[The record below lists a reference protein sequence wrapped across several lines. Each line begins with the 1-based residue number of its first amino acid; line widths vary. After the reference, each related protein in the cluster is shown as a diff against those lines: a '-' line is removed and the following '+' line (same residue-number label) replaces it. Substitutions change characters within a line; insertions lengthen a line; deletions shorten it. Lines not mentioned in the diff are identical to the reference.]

1 MAREDV
7 EFGVGK
13 ERCAAWLYRPA
24 DQPGPLP
31 AVILGTGFSCVRD
44 QGLDKFAE
52 RFAAAGYLA
61 LAFDYRHFGDSDGRP
76 RQLALASRQRDDY
89 RGALAFVRSLPDVD
103 PDRIALWGYSFGGGH
118 VQHLATTEPGIAAAI
133 CVAPVVNLLR
143 SLHLI
148 GGVPLLGRMLA
159 AGGRDV
165 SRAVRGA
172 DPYLIP
178 AVGPP
183 GSGAV
188 LSSPDSERGLAAMTP
203 AGSTW
208 RNAVCARAAWAP
220 PYLLER
226 RVRRIG
232 CPVLYCITEEDD
244 VNPPALGRRA
254 AASAPDG
261 ELRLYPGGHYELGNE
276 AVYAPMVAD
285 QIEFLASRLPRA
297 RPAP

>member
-7 EFGVGK
+7 EFRVGK

-24 DQPGPLP
+24 GTTGPVP
-31 AVILGTGFSCVRD
+31 AVVLGTGFSCVRD
-44 QGLDKFAE
+44 QGLDRFAE
-52 RFAAAGYLA
+52 RFAAAGYVA
-61 LAFDYRHFGDSDGRP
+61 LAFDYRHFGDSEGRP

-89 RGALAFVRSLPDVD
+89 RGALGFVRSLPGVD

-118 VQHLATTEPGIAAAI
+118 VQHLAATEPGIAAAI

-148 GGVPLLGRMLA
+148 GGLPLLGRLLA
-159 AGGRDV
+159 AGARDA
-165 SRAVRGA
+165 SRALRGA

-188 LSSPDSERGLAAMTP
+188 LSSPDSVPGIAAMTP
-203 AGSTW
+203 PGSTW
-208 RNAVCARAAWAP
+208 RNAVCPRAVWAP

-226 RVRRIG
+226 KVRRIG

-244 VNPPALGRRA
+244 VNPPALGKRA

-276 AVYAPMVAD
+276 AVYGPMAAD
-285 QIEFLASRLPRA
+285 QVEFLDSRWA
-297 RPAP
+297 RVS